1 MEHFNARNSSVVP
14 ELDDEKFADCT
25 FKFNI
30 NSSRF
35 FDTGF
40 IGQSA
45 AIQMQR
51 SLLDDGPP
59 CAVAGPFND
68 VPAKELSVLASA
80 TQIPIVVH
88 RSSNIDLSRYV
99 EMFDTRV
106 S

>member
-1 MEHFNARNSSVVP
+1 
-14 ELDDEKFADCT
+14 
-25 FKFNI
+25 
-30 NSSRF
+30 
-35 FDTGF
+35 
-40 IGQSA
+40 
-45 AIQMQR
+45 
-51 SLLDDGPP
+51 
-59 CAVAGPFND
+59 